1 MNRSR
6 QFVMLHLIQFSIANL
21 GLPILAMLVLQPTQ
35 YGAFSLVYLAGALAN
50 TLQLSTVSEVWVR
63 AGADTSAENSWNRF
77 SNATILVGVAGGT
90 VAAMVALISTETRP
104 YWPLLF
110 VAVFAQVY
118 ANGSS
123 FRALR
128 LFDWR
133 YVLPSGALGSAAVLA
148 SAVVL
153 FALPAV
159 GLLEVLLSWVLV
171 KVAMLLGARP
181 PRRIGV
187 RESFAWLRTNKKDI
201 TTLVS
206 DGAIANLSNLGPPYM
221 VAPILGLAHFGT
233 YRALENLS
241 APMRTVISSLRPAL
255 TRLPLRR
262 LGSVRLAM
270 QVGLGSLLIG
280 VVAFLALRGLE
291 CTGLDLGTL
300 NRLYPYAPLVA
311 LYMTAITLWN
321 LYPLLARQVAASRH
335 VITLR
340 ASLSVVAILGPVGGA
355 LGWGLPG
362 ALWGQIIHIW
372 IAALAWWI
380 LVNRS
385 VKDA

>member
-6 QFVMLHLIQFSIANL
+6 QFVMLHLILFSIANL
-21 GLPILAMLVLQPTQ
+21 GLPILAMLVLQPAQ

-63 AGADTSAENSWNRF
+63 AGTDTNAENSWNRF
-77 SNATILVGVAGGT
+77 SNATILVGVAGGA
-90 VAAMVALISTETRP
+90 VAAVVALTSTETRP

-148 SAVVL
+148 SAVAL
-153 FALPAV
+153 FALPTV

-262 LGSVRLAM
+262 LGSVRLAV

-280 VVAFLALRGLE
+280 VIAFLALRGLE
-291 CTGLDLGTL
+291 YTGLDLGTL
-300 NRLYPYAPLVA
+300 NSLYPYAPLVA

-340 ASLSVVAILGPVGGA
+340 ASLSVVAVLGPVGGA

-362 ALWGQIIHIW
+362 ALWGQIIHVW

>member
-6 QFVMLHLIQFSIANL
+6 QFVMLHLILFSIANL
-21 GLPILAMLVLQPTQ
+21 GLPILAMLVLQPAQ

-63 AGADTSAENSWNRF
+63 AGTDTNAENSWNRF
-77 SNATILVGVAGGT
+77 SNATILVGVAGGA
-90 VAAMVALISTETRP
+90 VAAVVALISTETRP

-148 SAVVL
+148 SAVAL
-153 FALPAV
+153 FALPTV

-181 PRRIGV
+181 PRRLDV

-262 LGSVRLAM
+262 LGSVMLAI

-280 VVAFLALRGLE
+280 VIAFLALRGLE
-291 CTGLDLGTL
+291 YTGLDLGTL
-300 NRLYPYAPLVA
+300 NSLYPYAPLVA

>member
-6 QFVMLHLIQFSIANL
+6 QFVMLHLILFSIANL
-21 GLPILAMLVLQPTQ
+21 GLPILAMLVLQPAQ
-35 YGAFSLVYLAGALAN
+35 YGAFSLVYLAGAFAN

-63 AGADTSAENSWNRF
+63 TGADSHPENSWNRY
-77 SNATILVGVAGGT
+77 SNATLLVGAAGGA
-90 VAAMVALISTETRP
+90 VAAGVALISAETRP
-104 YWPLLF
+104 YWALLF

-128 LFDWR
+128 IFDWR
-133 YVLPSGALGSAAVLA
+133 YVLPSGALGSVAVLA
-148 SAVVL
+148 SAVAL
-153 FALPAV
+153 FALPTA
-159 GLLEVLLSWVLV
+159 GLLEVLLSWAIV

-181 PRRIGV
+181 PRHIDV

-262 LGSVRLAM
+262 LGSVKLAA

-280 VVAFLALRGLE
+280 VIVFLTLRGLE
-291 CTGLDLGTL
+291 YTGLDLGTL
-300 NRLYPYAPLVA
+300 NTLFPYAPLIA

-321 LYPLLARQVAASRH
+321 LYPLLARQVAASRY

-340 ASLSVVAILGPVGGA
+340 ASLSVIAILGPVGGA
-355 LGWGLPG
+355 IGWGLPG

-372 IAALAWWI
+372 VAALAWWI

>member
-6 QFVMLHLIQFSIANL
+6 QFVMLHLILFSIANL

-63 AGADTSAENSWNRF
+63 AGADTNAENSWNRF
-77 SNATILVGVAGGT
+77 SNATILVGVAGGA
-90 VAAMVALISTETRP
+90 VAAVVALISTETRP

-153 FALPAV
+153 FALPTV

-262 LGSVRLAM
+262 LGSVRLAV

-280 VVAFLALRGLE
+280 VIAFLALRGLE
-291 CTGLDLGTL
+291 YTGLDLGTL
-300 NRLYPYAPLVA
+300 NSLYPYAPLVA

>member
-6 QFVMLHLIQFSIANL
+6 QFVMLHLILFSIANL
-21 GLPILAMLVLQPTQ
+21 GLPILAMLVLQPAQ

-63 AGADTSAENSWNRF
+63 AGTDTNAENSWNRF
-77 SNATILVGVAGGT
+77 SNATILVGVAGGA
-90 VAAMVALISTETRP
+90 VAAVVALISTETRP

-148 SAVVL
+148 SAVAL
-153 FALPAV
+153 FALPTV

-181 PRRIGV
+181 PRRLDV

-262 LGSVRLAM
+262 LGSVRLAV

-280 VVAFLALRGLE
+280 VIAFLALRGLE
-291 CTGLDLGTL
+291 YTGLDLGTL
-300 NRLYPYAPLVA
+300 NSLYPYAPLVA

-340 ASLSVVAILGPVGGA
+340 ASLSVVAVLGPVGGA

-362 ALWGQIIHIW
+362 ALWGQIMHVW

>member
-1 MNRSR
+1 MNRPR
-6 QFVMLHLIQFSIANL
+6 QFMMLHLILFSIANL
-21 GLPILAMLVLQPTQ
+21 GLPILAMLVLQPAQ
-35 YGAFSLVYLAGALAN
+35 YGAFSLVYLAGAFAN

-63 AGADTSAENSWNRF
+63 SGADTHPENSWNRY
-77 SNATILVGVAGGT
+77 SNATVLVGVAGGI
-90 VAAMVALISTETRP
+90 VAAVVALVSTETRP

-133 YVLPSGALGSAAVLA
+133 YVLPSSALGSAAVLA

-153 FALPAV
+153 FALPTA
-159 GLLEVLLSWVLV
+159 GLLEVLLSWAIV

-181 PRRIGV
+181 PRRIDV

-262 LGSVRLAM
+262 LGSVRLAT

-280 VVAFLALRGLE
+280 VIAFLALRGLE
-291 CTGLDLGTL
+291 YTGLDLGTL
-300 NRLYPYAPLVA
+300 NSLYSYAPLVA

-355 LGWGLPG
+355 VGWGLPG

-372 IAALAWWI
+372 VAALAWWI

>member
-6 QFVMLHLIQFSIANL
+6 QFVMLHLILFSIANL
-21 GLPILAMLVLQPTQ
+21 GLPILAMLVLQPAQ

-63 AGADTSAENSWNRF
+63 AGTDTNAENSWNRF
-77 SNATILVGVAGGT
+77 SNATILVGVAGGA
-90 VAAMVALISTETRP
+90 VAAVVALISTETRP

-148 SAVVL
+148 SAVAL
-153 FALPAV
+153 FALPTV

-181 PRRIGV
+181 PRRLDV

-262 LGSVRLAM
+262 LGSVRLAI

-280 VVAFLALRGLE
+280 VIAFLALRGLE
-291 CTGLDLGTL
+291 YTGLDLGTL
-300 NRLYPYAPLVA
+300 NSLYPYAPLVA

>member
-1 MNRSR
+1 MNRPR
-6 QFVMLHLIQFSIANL
+6 QFVMLHLILFSIANL
-21 GLPILAMLVLQPTQ
+21 GVPIVAMLALQPAQ
-35 YGAFSLVYLAGALAN
+35 YGAFSLVYLAGAFAN

-63 AGADTSAENSWNRF
+63 AGADTHTENSWNRF
-77 SNATILVGVAGGT
+77 SNATILVGVAGGA
-90 VAAMVALISTETRP
+90 VAAVVALISPETRP

-133 YVLPSGALGSAAVLA
+133 YVLPSGALGSVTVLA

-153 FALPAV
+153 FALPAA
-159 GLLEVLLSWVLV
+159 GLMEVLLSWAIV

-181 PRRIGV
+181 PRRIDV

-201 TTLVS
+201 STLIS
-206 DGAIANLSNLGPPYM
+206 DGAIANLSNIGPPYM
-221 VAPILGLAHFGT
+221 VAPILGLMHFGT

-241 APMRTVISSLRPAL
+241 GPIRTVISSLRPAL

-262 LGSVRLAM
+262 LGSAKLAM
-270 QVGLGSLLIG
+270 QVGLGSLVIG
-280 VVAFLALRGLE
+280 VIAFLTLRGLE
-291 CTGLDLGTL
+291 SADLDLGTL
-300 NRLYPYAPLVA
+300 NSLYPFAPLVA
-311 LYMTAITLWN
+311 LYMTAITLWG
-321 LYPLLARQVAASRH
+321 LYPLLARQVAVSRH

-355 LGWGLPG
+355 VGWGLPG

-372 IAALAWWI
+372 VAALAWWI

>member
-6 QFVMLHLIQFSIANL
+6 QFVMLHLILFSIANL
-21 GLPILAMLVLQPTQ
+21 GLPILAMLVLQPAQ

-63 AGADTSAENSWNRF
+63 AGTDTNAENSWNRF
-77 SNATILVGVAGGT
+77 SNATILVGVAGGA
-90 VAAMVALISTETRP
+90 VAAVVALISTETRP

-148 SAVVL
+148 SAVAL
-153 FALPAV
+153 FALPTV

-181 PRRIGV
+181 PRRLDV

-206 DGAIANLSNLGPPYM
+206 DGANANLSNLGPPYM

-262 LGSVRLAM
+262 LGSVMLAI

-280 VVAFLALRGLE
+280 VIAFLALRGLE
-291 CTGLDLGTL
+291 YTGLDLGTL
-300 NRLYPYAPLVA
+300 NSLYPYAPLVA

-321 LYPLLARQVAASRH
+321 L
-335 VITLR
+335 
-340 ASLSVVAILGPVGGA
+340 SL
-355 LGWGLPG
+355 
-362 ALWGQIIHIW
+362 IHI
-372 IAALAWWI
+372 
-380 LVNRS
+380 
-385 VKDA
+385 